1 MSSKPK
7 KRHTFTVACVPQETT
22 DRSYTT
28 HLKVESDADARQF
41 ETDWEVALEEVKEE
55 QPGDWQF
62 DDILARLR
70 LTPDR
75 NYTIS
80 FPGGPD
86 IEVAY

>member
-1 MSSKPK
+1 MSSETR
-7 KRHTFTVACVPQETT
+7 KRHTFTVACIPQVTT

-28 HLKVESDADARQF
+28 HLKVESDADIRQF

-62 DDILARLR
+62 DDILARLC
-70 LTPDR
+70 LTPER